1 MIILPPPCFNF
12 SDSHPLQGRYLKFT
26 SLPPLKRGRK
36 GGGEGRGV
44 SKLWNYVWQQENE
57 RALLLGHCLQLS
69 IRVLSETEI
78 NTLEKGFDLVNK
90 PELRRFFFFFFSFEV
105 TKDPVRY
112 SNLPH
117 EEWRATRF
125 RTKQIT

>member
-1 MIILPPPCFNF
+1 M
-12 SDSHPLQGRYLKFT
+12 
-26 SLPPLKRGRK
+26 
-36 GGGEGRGV
+36 

-69 IRVLSETEI
+69 IQVLSETEI
-78 NTLEKGFDLVNK
+78 NTLEKGLVNK
-90 PELRRFFFFFFSFEV
+90 PELRSCLFFCCCFFNFEV